1 LLTLDQLHET
11 PEFSELTSA
20 EKLFIDTYVSNGFN
34 STQAVRT
41 AYQCKNDGV
50 AQRMSYRLL
59 GHLRIVMV
67 LARHREELPKET
79 FLGLLRR
86 ASLKKGITKDQLA
99 AFRLYAEANGWIKAP
114 RREPKEAEAADTVE
128 SSDYDL
134 TEYEPAT
141 KPGRIAERK

>member
-1 LLTLDQLHET
+1 MLTLDQLHET
-11 PEFSELTSA
+11 PEFAELTSA

-34 STQAVRT
+34 PIHAVRT

-99 AFRLYAEANGWIKAP
+99 AFRLYAEANGWIKTP
-114 RREPKEAEAADTVE
+114 KREAKEAEIPEAETPVV
-128 SSDYDL
+128 SDFDL
-134 TEYEPAT
+134 SEYEA
-141 KPGRIAERK
+141 